1 MSMAKRLRICAPHHS
16 SSEGPEERPV
26 VVIVTELSG
35 RSTLW
40 RLPRLGTVEHLRVLL
55 SHPDEGLT
63 SLDVA
68 GLDGARS
75 LASFDVCGEDA
86 MVLELQDCFERDA
99 RVTVAQRV
107 EYPFLQGLFGLLD
120 YRTSVPRGGELLR
133 RVVLRLEDPADLR
146 DVALAIGR
154 GYHEV
159 GLRHQFAVE
168 DTIYFEQPLVGFLRQ
183 FLRRWL
189 RGLHTVRGPV
199 SWCRCSQSIWRL
211 FGSRDRQ
218 RSPFDDRLR
227 LLYSFERAESTGRD
241 LCRLF
246 ADLLSFPDGV
256 ALHGWGLR
264 SRFAPAGE
272 FLEVSLEHCAGA
284 ERFPLDFTGLKLE
297 LAVLPRELQDFD
309 VLWRRG
315 LPETDNVHLHFRPT
329 NAVLTRLER
338 ALRRV
343 EPGFG
348 GIPRECAEYR
358 LEISRAL
365 NSPRRAV
372 VAEESSLDGAG
383 IYV

>member
-1 MSMAKRLRICAPHHS
+1 M
-16 SSEGPEERPV
+16 PV
-26 VVIVTELSG
+26 PPG
-35 RSTLW
+35 
-40 RLPRLGTVEHLRVLL
+40 
-55 SHPDEGLT
+55 
-63 SLDVA
+63 
-68 GLDGARS
+68 
-75 LASFDVCGEDA
+75 
-86 MVLELQDCFERDA
+86 
-99 RVTVAQRV
+99 
-107 EYPFLQGLFGLLD
+107 
-120 YRTSVPRGGELLR
+120 
-133 RVVLRLEDPADLR
+133 VLRLEDPADLR
-146 DVALAIGR
+146 DVALAVGR
-154 GYHEV
+154 GYLEV

-272 FLEVSLEHCAGA
+272 FLEVSLEHCAGV

-338 ALRRV
+338 SLRRV

-365 NSPRRAV
+365 NSPRGAV

>member
-1 MSMAKRLRICAPHHS
+1 
-16 SSEGPEERPV
+16 
-26 VVIVTELSG
+26 
-35 RSTLW
+35 
-40 RLPRLGTVEHLRVLL
+40 
-55 SHPDEGLT
+55 
-63 SLDVA
+63 
-68 GLDGARS
+68 
-75 LASFDVCGEDA
+75 
-86 MVLELQDCFERDA
+86 
-99 RVTVAQRV
+99 
-107 EYPFLQGLFGLLD
+107 
-120 YRTSVPRGGELLR
+120 
-133 RVVLRLEDPADLR
+133 
-146 DVALAIGR
+146 
-154 GYHEV
+154 
-159 GLRHQFAVE
+159 
-168 DTIYFEQPLVGFLRQ
+168 
-183 FLRRWL
+183 
-189 RGLHTVRGPV
+189 VRGPV

-365 NSPRRAV
+365 NSPRGAV
-372 VAEESSLDGAG
+372 VAEES
-383 IYV
+383 